1 MIIVKRYTADWC
13 APCKVVGPYFEEFR
27 QIYSSRGVNFMT
39 IDVELEPDDAKA
51 NGVSSIPCVCIIKN
65 GQEVSRLV
73 GAKSK
78 ASYQSLIE
86 SALN

>member
-1 MIIVKRYTADWC
+1 MIIVKRYTASWC
-13 APCKVVGPYFEEFR
+13 APCKVIVPYFDEFR
-27 QIYSSRGVNFMT
+27 QTYSSRGVNFIT
-39 IDVELEPDDAKA
+39 IDVEIEPHDAKA

-65 GQEVSRLV
+65 GQEISRLV